1 MMKRKIGTAVAAG
14 LISLFAMAAAQGALA
29 NTINVHDD
37 ANPVIIDSTVSS
49 GAANDVVIMGFVKP
63 FNIINNLSSTD
74 ADEIQLPNSNPATEL
89 ATLNNLIQPDIIG
102 AVQICG
108 SGGLPACGLSII
120 IKTLYFSMK
129 FGRDTA
135 FFKNVS
141 GQPITLTF
149 TTGQASGLSHVT
161 VYGGDF
167 TPTIP
172 APAALPLLLTGIAGL
187 GWLSRRRTK
196 KA

>member
-1 MMKRKIGTAVAAG
+1 MKRKIGTALAAG
-14 LISLFAMAAAQGALA
+14 MISIFAMAAAQGALA

-37 ANPVIIDSTVSS
+37 TNTLIIDATVTS
-49 GAANDVVIMGFVKP
+49 GAVNDVVIMGFVKP

-74 ADEIQLPNSNPATEL
+74 ADETQLANSNPVTEL
-89 ATLNNLIQPDIIG
+89 AFLNNLIQPDILG

-108 SGGLPACGLSII
+108 GNPLPACGLSII
-120 IKTLYFSMK
+120 INTLYFSMK
-129 FGRDTA
+129 FGNDTA

-141 GQPITLTF
+141 GQPITLSF
-149 TTGQASGLSHVT
+149 TTGTASGLSHVT
-161 VYGGDF
+161 VYGEDF
-167 TPTIP
+167 TPSIP

-187 GWLSRRRTK
+187 GWLSRRRTR